1 MVAMADPY
9 TVVERRVSRRLR
21 DDESHRR
28 VASALADIAVAAIY
42 PSRYVGSER
51 SAIGGLLE
59 DPIASATR
67 VAVETLID
75 ELEDL
80 VDTLPP
86 STLERLV
93 AEQRDADLGLE

>member
-1 MVAMADPY
+1 MVAVADPY
-9 TVVERRVSRRLR
+9 TLVERSVSRRLR

-28 VASALADIAVAAIY
+28 VASALADVAVAAIY
-42 PSRYVGSER
+42 PSVYVGSER